1 MLLKLIALLN
11 FSFRNLYFVEA
22 FNMCVRLKFWVF

>member
-11 FSFRNLYFVEA
+11 FLLGIYIL
-22 FNMCVRLKFWVF
+22 LKLSICAYV